1 MANIKAAIYGFG
13 LLEVEDDVLNFYVK
27 MKKIKATKAM
37 AYLQVDDHSYAGE
50 ALEDWFDGAEKAI
63 EYIKSLK
70 DVTYTAEQMI
80 NNHIIEMEAADF
92 HHEAKLPGKIGKDR
106 KDTYRFYVGRY
117 GLGYTVEE
125 NGEDEKTH
133 KIKYYILP

>member
-37 AYLQVDDHSYAGE
+37 AYLQVDDSSYAGE
-50 ALEDWFDGAEKAI
+50 TLEDWFNGAEKAI

-70 DVTYTAEQMI
+70 DVTYTAEQMFY
-80 NNHIIEMEAADF
+80 NHLVKMDNAAF